1 MEGVGGVFDEL
12 DQKRAVARRDHVP
25 LAQQHPPDAQAVDLG
40 PVGAA
45 QIDQMTERGLVVD
58 LEMFSRE
65 RLVVDHREVDAR
77 RPPDRERIAAVR
89 RSIPVPNEDLT

>member
-1 MEGVGGVFDEL
+1 M
-12 DQKRAVARRDHVP
+12 DQERAVARRDDVP

-45 QIDQMTERGLVVD
+45 QIDQMAERGLVID

-65 RLVVDHREVDAR
+65 RLVIDHREVDTR
-77 RPPDRERIAAVR
+77 RPPDRERVASSTRVFLSR
-89 RSIPVPNEDLT
+89 MRT